1 MISHFLCCLPVH
13 RENLFFSLQPIYLG
27 LVKNGVKKN
36 GYVLVDKGLGELT
49 PYRVVTPQ

>member
-1 MISHFLCCLPVH
+1 MILHFLCFLPVH
-13 RENLFFSLQPIYLG
+13 RENRFCSLLPIYLG
-27 LVKNGVKKN
+27 LEKSGVKKN